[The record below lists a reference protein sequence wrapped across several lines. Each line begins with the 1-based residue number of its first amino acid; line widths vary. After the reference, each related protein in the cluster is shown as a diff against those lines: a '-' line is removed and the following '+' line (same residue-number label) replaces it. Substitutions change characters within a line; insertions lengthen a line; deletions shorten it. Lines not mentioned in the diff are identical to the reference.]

1 MNTPQTEQ
9 SSLTLTDI
17 VVLRQFI
24 EKGFREN
31 LFLLQEQEAVN
42 IIRIKLNNIIQDVL
56 NRSKE

>member
-42 IIRIKLNNIIQDVL
+42 RIRIKLNNIIQDVL